1 MKKNILLPA
10 MALTVP
16 LLVGAAAPG
25 IDLDKARERVEVART
40 AAGSDHAYIFGQLC
54 SEPIRA
60 VNAAAPVGQVP
71 GALPTIDPART
82 WYAEPVRV
90 FDDLYFLGQTA
101 FSVWALRTS
110 DGIILVDAIFDYSVE
125 AEVIE
130 GLRKLGI
137 DPKEIRYVIISHAHA
152 DHSGGAGVLQK
163 FGAKVVMSAADWD
176 LYEKSNEKIPAKR
189 DIVATDGMEIKLGKS
204 SVRVY
209 VTPGHTHGTVSTVL
223 PVHDNGVAHT
233 AALWGGTLF
242 NFGDSPDDPRL
253 KRLETYAASAAR
265 FREVANKAGA
275 DILLS
280 NHTAY
285 DGSTVKL
292 PALARRQAGASH
304 PYVIGKDAVQR
315 FFKVAEECAVAA
327 RLSPPPPPRA
337 RGAGPGGAR
346 GAAPGGA
353 GQGAARGP
361 APGPAPTSQ
370 Q

>member
-1 MKKNILLPA
+1 MKNNFLLPA

-16 LLVGAAAPG
+16 LLVGAAAPV
-25 IDLDKARERVEVART
+25 IDLDKAREHLEAART
-40 AAGSDHAYIFGQLC
+40 AAGRDHGYIFGQLC

-60 VNAAAPVGQVP
+60 LNAAAPTDLVP
-71 GALPTIDPART
+71 GALPTIDPGRN

-110 DGIILVDAIFDYSVE
+110 EGIILVDAIFDYSVE
-125 AEVIE
+125 AEVVD
-130 GLRKLGI
+130 GLKKLGI

-152 DHSGGAGVLQK
+152 DHSGGAGILQRL
-163 FGAKVVMSAADWD
+163 GAKVVMSAADWD
-176 LYEKSNEKIPAKR
+176 LYERSSERVPAKR
-189 DIVATDGMEIKLGKS
+189 DIVATDGMEIKLGRHT
-204 SVRVY
+204 VRVHA
-209 VTPGHTHGTVSTVL
+209 TPGHTHGTISTVL

-233 AALWGGTLF
+233 AVLWGGTLF

-253 KRLETYAASAAR
+253 KRLETYAASAAK
-265 FREVANKAGA
+265 FRDIANRVGA

-292 PALARRQAGASH
+292 PALATRQAGAPH

-327 RLSPPPPPRA
+327 RFSPPPPPR
-337 RGAGPGGAR
+337 GR
-346 GAAPGGA
+346 GAAPGAPA
-353 GQGAARGP
+353 GARGP
-361 APGPAPTSQ
+361 GPVQAPAPQ
-370 Q
+370 R

>member
-1 MKKNILLPA
+1 MKKHLLMPV
-10 MALTVP
+10 LTLAAP
-16 LLVGAAAPG
+16 LFCGAAAPV

-54 SEPIRA
+54 ADPIRA

-101 FSVWALRTS
+101 FSVWALRTT

-125 AEVIE
+125 AEVME

-163 FGAKVVMSAADWD
+163 FGARVVMSAADWD
-176 LYEKSNEKIPAKR
+176 LYEKSGEKIPAKR

-204 SVRVY
+204 GVRVFL
-209 VTPGHTHGTVSTVL
+209 TPGHTHGTISTVL
-223 PVHDNGVAHT
+223 PVHDNGIART
-233 AALWGGTLF
+233 AVLWGGTLF
-242 NFGDSPDDPRL
+242 NFRDAPDDPRI

-265 FREVANKAGA
+265 VREVARAAGA
-275 DILLS
+275 EILLS

-292 PALARRQAGASH
+292 PALARRRTGEPN
-304 PYVIGKDAVQR
+304 PYVIGKDSVQR

-327 RLSPPPPPRA
+327 RLAPPAPAPA
-337 RGAGPGGAR
+337 RGAGPG
-346 GAAPGGA
+346 
-353 GQGAARGP
+353 RGP
-361 APGPAPTSQ
+361 APVPGQ
-370 Q
+370 

>member
-1 MKKNILLPA
+1 M
-10 MALTVP
+10 
-16 LLVGAAAPG
+16 
-25 IDLDKARERVEVART
+25 ART

-209 VTPGHTHGTVSTVL
+209 LTPGHTHGTVSTVL

-233 AALWGGTLF
+233 AVLWGGTLF
-242 NFGDSPDDPRL
+242 NFGDTPDDPRHQ
-253 KRLETYAASAAR
+253 AAR
-265 FREVANKAGA
+265 DLCGVGRAIPRGGQQGRRG
-275 DILLS
+275 
-280 NHTAY
+280 Y
-285 DGSTVKL
+285 
-292 PALARRQAGASH
+292 PAVESH
-304 PYVIGKDAVQR
+304 G
-315 FFKVAEECAVAA
+315 
-327 RLSPPPPPRA
+327 L
-337 RGAGPGGAR
+337 
-346 GAAPGGA
+346 
-353 GQGAARGP
+353 
-361 APGPAPTSQ
+361 
-370 Q
+370 